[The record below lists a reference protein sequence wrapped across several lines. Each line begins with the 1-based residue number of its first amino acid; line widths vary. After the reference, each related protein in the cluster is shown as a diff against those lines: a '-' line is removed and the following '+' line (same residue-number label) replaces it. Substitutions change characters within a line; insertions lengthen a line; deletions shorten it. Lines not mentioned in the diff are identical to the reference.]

1 MTPRIA
7 IPIPHAGDREYAE
20 RSLPQY
26 EKAVAM
32 AGGEPVRIPLD
43 QPPAEVMKLI
53 ERCDA
58 VLLPGSKADVDP
70 AKYDAPRAPQTA
82 DADSGRDTVDEL
94 LLQDAYNMRKP
105 ILGICY
111 GLQILNVYRSGTL
124 TQHIESPVNHAAG
137 RKVAVAHTVEV
148 EPGSKLA
155 KIAGTGAKAPSST
168 QLTSPRLKPGA
179 STEAPTSRVTRDS
192 TEALGAAAHHST
204 AAPASRHEHDPTE
217 AATAQHAGAALEVDR
232 AVEGHGFSRADE
244 VAKERALATEGQPL
258 LVPVN
263 SSHHQAA
270 DVVGDGLR
278 VVARSPQDGVIEALE
293 GTSTDHFVLA
303 VQWHPERSVDDDE
316 SSRAIFRALV
326 DAARVRHEKLAG
338 EFESV

>member
-1 MTPRIA
+1 
-7 IPIPHAGDREYAE
+7 
-20 RSLPQY
+20 
-26 EKAVAM
+26 M

-70 AKYDAPRAPQTA
+70 AKYDAPRDPQTA
-82 DADSGRDTVDEL
+82 PADAGRDTVDEL

-111 GLQILNVYRSGTL
+111 GLQILNAYRTGTL
-124 TQHIESPVNHAAG
+124 IQHLESPVKHDAG
-137 RKVAVAHTVEV
+137 RKVAVAHNVEV

-155 KIAGTGAKAPSST
+155 SIVTSGAKAPPSG
-168 QLTSPRLKPGA
+168 QLSFPRLKPGA
-179 STEAPTSRVTRDS
+179 STEPPSS
-192 TEALGAAAHHST
+192 TK
-204 AAPASRHEHDPTE
+204 
-217 AATAQHAGAALEVDR
+217 AGAAMEVV
-232 AVEGHGFSRADE
+232 ATVEGHGFSLAART
-244 VAKERALATEGQPL
+244 AKGEASAPEGQPL
-258 LVPVN
+258 VIPVN

-270 DVVGDGLR
+270 DLVGDGLR

-293 GTSTDHFVLA
+293 GTSPDHFVLA
-303 VQWHPERSVDDDE
+303 VQWHPERSVDEDE
-316 SSRAIFRALV
+316 PSAAIFRALV
-326 DAARVRHEKLAG
+326 EAARVRHEQLTG